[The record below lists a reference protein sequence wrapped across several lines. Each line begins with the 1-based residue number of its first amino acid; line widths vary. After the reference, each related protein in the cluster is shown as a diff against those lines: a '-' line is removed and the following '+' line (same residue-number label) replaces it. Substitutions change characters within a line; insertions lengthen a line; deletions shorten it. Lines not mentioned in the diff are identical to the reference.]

1 MHKITL
7 FEARTG
13 GYWNYRVPGIL
24 CMPRPRGARGVVLAT
39 AEARRGRGGDW
50 DGNDVLLRRSLDG
63 GRTWEPPQ
71 VVVACEQYGPG
82 PVSNFVMI
90 GGGDTVHALY
100 CHNYA
105 RVFYMRS
112 TDDGE
117 SFSAPVEIT
126 AALEPFR
133 EVYPWRVIATGPG
146 HGIQLARQP
155 ARGPHRGTRCARL
168 IVPVWMSD
176 GSGKEFGLGKLGH
189 RPSSVA
195 SIYSD
200 DGGQTWQCGEF
211 VAHTGE
217 RVVNPS
223 ETLPVEL
230 DDGRV
235 LFNLRSESR
244 RNRRL
249 VSVSPDG
256 AHDWSQPRFDD
267 ALLEPVCMASL
278 LRLRQ
283 RAATGE
289 SVYLFANPDN
299 LENELTPAGGNL
311 AHDRKRLTV
320 KMSADE
326 CRTWPYAR
334 VIEPGPSGYSDLAE
348 TPDAAILCIYECG
361 MLERM
366 TDTRSLTVARFDLDW
381 VMGADGGPV
390 KKRRSM

>member
-1 MHKITL
+1 MHKTTL

-24 CMPRPRGARGVVLAT
+24 CTSRGVVLST

-63 GRTWEPPQ
+63 GRTWSPPQ

-90 GGGDTVHALY
+90 AGAGMVHALY

-105 RVFYMRS
+105 RVFYVRS
-112 TDDGE
+112 VDDGE
-117 SFSAPVEIT
+117 TFSAPEEIT
-126 AALEPFR
+126 VSLKPFR

-155 ARGPHRGTRCARL
+155 TRSPHCGRL
-168 IVPVWMSD
+168 VVPVWMSD
-176 GSGKEFGLGKLGH
+176 GSGTEFGPGRLGH

-200 DGGQTWQCGEF
+200 DDGLTWQCGEF
-211 VAHTGE
+211 VTHSDA
-217 RVVNPS
+217 RVANPS
-223 ETLPVEL
+223 ETLGVEL

-244 RNRRL
+244 QNRRL
-249 VSVSPDG
+249 VSLSPDG
-256 AHDWSQPRFDD
+256 ARDWSTLRFDE

-278 LRLRQ
+278 LRLQ
-283 RAATGE
+283 QCAATGE

-299 LENELTPAGGNL
+299 LENELTPVGGNL

-320 KMSADE
+320 KMSVDE
-326 CRTWPYAR
+326 CRTWPHAR

-348 TPDAAILCIYECG
+348 TPDGAILCIYECG
-361 MLERM
+361 MIEHM

-381 VMGADGGPV
+381 AMGVGGT
-390 KKRRSM
+390 M

>member
-1 MHKITL
+1 MHKTIL
-7 FEARTG
+7 FEARAG

-24 CMPRPRGARGVVLAT
+24 STPLGTVLAT

-50 DGNDVLLRRSLDG
+50 DGNDVLLCRSLDG
-63 GRTWEPPQ
+63 GRTWEPSQ
-71 VVVACEQYGPG
+71 VVVGCEQYGPG
-82 PVSNFVMI
+82 PVSNFVMVAA
-90 GGGDTVHALY
+90 GDTVHALY

-105 RVFYMRS
+105 RVFYTCS
-112 TDDGE
+112 TNDGE
-117 SFSAPVEIT
+117 TFSDPVEIT
-126 AALEPFR
+126 AAMEPFR

-146 HGIQLARQP
+146 HGIQLE
-155 ARGPHRGTRCARL
+155 RGLHCGRL

-176 GSGKEFGLGKLGH
+176 GSGTEFGPGKLGH

-200 DGGQTWQCGEF
+200 DGGRTWQCGAF

-223 ETLPVEL
+223 ETLAVEL
-230 DDGRV
+230 DDGRI

-244 RNRRL
+244 QNRRL

-256 AHDWSQPRFDD
+256 THDWSTPRFDD

-320 KMSADE
+320 KMSVDE

-348 TPDAAILCIYECG
+348 TPDGAILCIYECG
-361 MLERM
+361 MIERM

-381 VMGADGGPV
+381 VMGADG
-390 KKRRSM
+390 KT

>member
-1 MHKITL
+1 VAALHKTTL
-7 FEARTG
+7 FLARTG

-24 CMPRPRGARGVVLAT
+24 CTTRGTILAT

-63 GRTWEPPQ
+63 GVTWEPPRL
-71 VVVACEQYGPG
+71 VVACEPYGPG
-82 PVSNFVMI
+82 PVSNFVLI
-90 GGGDTVHALY
+90 ADGDTVHALY
-100 CHNYA
+100 CHDYA
-105 RVFYMRS
+105 RVFYLRS
-112 TDDGE
+112 ADDGAT
-117 SFSAPVEIT
+117 FSEPVEIT
-126 AALEPFR
+126 PALEPFR
-133 EVYPWRVIATGPG
+133 EVYGWRVIATGPG
-146 HGIQLARQP
+146 HGIQIE
-155 ARGPHRGTRCARL
+155 RGAHRGRL
-168 IVPVWMSD
+168 VVPVWMSD
-176 GSGKEFGLGKLGH
+176 GSGTEFGPGKLGH

-195 SIYSD
+195 SLYSD

-211 VAHTGE
+211 IAHSDARTHSDARAHTGE
-217 RVVNPS
+217 RIINPS

-244 RNRRL
+244 ENRRL

-256 AHDWSQPRFDD
+256 AHDWSLPRFDD

-283 RAATGE
+283 RAEAGE
-289 SVYLFANPDN
+289 SVYLFCNPDN

-320 KMSADE
+320 KMSVDE
-326 CRTWPYAR
+326 CRTWPYSR

-348 TPDAAILCIYECG
+348 APDGAILCLYECG
-361 MLERM
+361 MIERM

-381 VMGADGGPV
+381 VMG
-390 KKRRSM
+390 